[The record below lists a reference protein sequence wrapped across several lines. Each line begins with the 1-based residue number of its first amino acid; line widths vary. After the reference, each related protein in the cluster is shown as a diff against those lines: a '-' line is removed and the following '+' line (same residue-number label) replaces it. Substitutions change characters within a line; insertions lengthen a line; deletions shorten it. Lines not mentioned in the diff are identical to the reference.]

1 MELIRKVPLK
11 ELAVFV
17 IFSLIFVFSLVLVAL
32 IPQNKIEKNT
42 LQSAEYLCS
51 KPQFFNLIDGVKST
65 RLDRYADSILLGIA
79 WQYDA
84 EHPLES
90 TMTSSYYTL
99 DYQNENENL
108 LEALRDHQP
117 ANQQYLRYWHGSNT
131 IVRPLLMLTSIKGIY
146 LINAVV
152 LTLLLAILI
161 FQLIRDRYYIP
172 LAGLIISL
180 LMTSVWV
187 VPFSLE
193 YTWTIHLMLLAS
205 IVILILNKKEKS
217 SWYAS
222 AFLAFG
228 MLTCFF
234 DFLTTE
240 TLTLTVPLVLL
251 LWIERDMTV
260 KCYLKMTFAW
270 GVGYVSTWLLKWLLA
285 SLVIGENALPY
296 VSEHVAERIGGTQFV
311 NLGIFSYLLGAL
323 ARNLG
328 CLFPFGYGII
338 GVLLGI
344 SLIIVYLYLAYVY
357 RGKKIDKRR
366 IGLFVIIALVPY
378 VRYLVLHNHAYLHY
392 FFTYRAQMAT
402 VLALIFVLDE
412 MMDWG
417 QLRRKRVH
425 GKN

>member
-1 MELIRKVPLK
+1 
-11 ELAVFV
+11 
-17 IFSLIFVFSLVLVAL
+17 
-32 IPQNKIEKNT
+32 
-42 LQSAEYLCS
+42 
-51 KPQFFNLIDGVKST
+51 
-65 RLDRYADSILLGIA
+65 
-79 WQYDA
+79 
-84 EHPLES
+84 
-90 TMTSSYYTL
+90 
-99 DYQNENENL
+99 
-108 LEALRDHQP
+108 
-117 ANQQYLRYWHGSNT
+117 
-131 IVRPLLMLTSIKGIY
+131 
-146 LINAVV
+146 
-152 LTLLLAILI
+152 
-161 FQLIRDRYYIP
+161 
-172 LAGLIISL
+172 
-180 LMTSVWV
+180 
-187 VPFSLE
+187 
-193 YTWTIHLMLLAS
+193 
-205 IVILILNKKEKS
+205 
-217 SWYAS
+217 
-222 AFLAFG
+222 

-260 KCYLKMTFAW
+260 KCYIKIAFAW
-270 GVGYVSTWLLKWLLA
+270 ATGYVSTWMLKWLLA
-285 SLVIGENALPY
+285 SLVMGENALPY

-357 RGKKIDKRR
+357 RGKNIDKRR

-402 VLALIFVLDE
+402 ILALIFVLDE
-412 MMDWG
+412 MVDWG